1 MASYL
6 YNKEGPLWKMS
17 VADVADKDGDQMG
30 NVVIKMLAA
39 TVSLGNNERWLR
51 QED

>member
-17 VADVADKDGDQMG
+17 VADKDGDQMG